1 MTLPD
6 LQALTVNDERLCGRA
21 SDPDAVRD
29 ALRAGERA
37 LGEARAAGDRRGVA
51 RMLGY
56 CAEAERLL
64 GEEDRARARV
74 EEALTI
80 AAALGDDRLTLA
92 NTIRLGELARSRGD
106 TDVAVR
112 VLGEAMRLAEADPDG
127 YLRDFA
133 LQHLG
138 KALWNGGRPEE
149 AIPLLEEALALRRAS
164 GRAGLVASTEE
175 ALAAARSALG
185 G

>member
-1 MTLPD
+1 VTLPD

-21 SDPDAVRD
+21 ADARAVRD
-29 ALRAGERA
+29 ALQAGERA
-37 LGEARAAGDRRGVA
+37 LAAARMAGDRREVA

-64 GEEDRARARV
+64 GEENRARARV
-74 EEALTI
+74 EEALAI
-80 AAALGDDRLTLA
+80 AGELGDERLRLA

-106 TDVAVR
+106 VDTAVR
-112 VLGEAMRLAEADPDG
+112 VLLGALRLAEADPDG

-138 KALWNGGRPEE
+138 KALWNAGRPRE
-149 AIPLLEEALALRRAS
+149 AIPLLEEALALRRATGQAS
-164 GRAGLVASTEE
+164 LAASTEE
-175 ALAAARSALG
+175 ALAAARAALS
-185 G
+185 